1 MADTELNSELYKK
14 MSAEQDKFRGWLLDQ
29 PPADILLHAVEY
41 TVREDILMEMEALEL
56 PDDQARALLASP
68 DAMADIYKTFSKMV
82 DTGHMDVVR
91 ESIEDRAA
99 ELSLEQAVEQAV
111 QEDVQREMEMQGKQ
125 EVVELFGTTALF
137 FNERVRQEDVPD
149 GLYRYDLRGLDE
161 DPGEP
166 ALVEDHVAVN
176 HAGTILT
183 AKPLDIPK
191 EGYLVLGG
199 ELNFTGDEMT
209 LEEFRGNYA
218 SPELD
223 EAVYLVDRAFL
234 LHVKEDPDGSYGYAV
249 FDRQTK
255 QKTAE
260 GSISRDDVL
269 DGIDPT
275 HDHLAAAR
283 DAAIGAVGL
292 YGGPLGGGEV
302 AQVGLT
308 SLKDFRD
315 SDIRRRSIWE
325 PETLPRDDLRFID
338 SGYNEQFRL
347 PNGGRIEVEYPDR
360 TFSAPCEYIDDYHAY
375 IGTEVYHMCQF
386 AEVLERGGG
395 VCRPE
400 AVIEAD
406 AAAWK
411 IGWDKFLAVEC
422 GAGQWDYHLYDSQMA
437 ELKSGS
443 LEVVGCSIN
452 EVRDM
457 VLAENKLGRRSMTPT
472 DYGMLMDR
480 AAARAEEARGEKR
493 ESVLGQLSALKSGQK
508 DKASPA
514 PEKKHR
520 EEGR

>member
-1 MADTELNSELYKK
+1 MADTELSSKLYEK
-14 MSAEQDKFRGWLLDQ
+14 MSAEQDKFRAWLVEQ

-68 DAMADIYKTFSKMV
+68 DTMADIYKTFSKMA

-99 ELSLEQAVEQAV
+99 ALSMEQAV
-111 QEDVQREMEMQGKQ
+111 QEAVQMEMETQGK
-125 EVVELFGTTALF
+125 L
-137 FNERVRQEDVPD
+137 
-149 GLYRYDLRGLDE
+149 
-161 DPGEP
+161 
-166 ALVEDHVAVN
+166 
-176 HAGTILT
+176 
-183 AKPLDIPK
+183 
-191 EGYLVLGG
+191 
-199 ELNFTGDEMT
+199 
-209 LEEFRGNYA
+209 
-218 SPELD
+218 
-223 EAVYLVDRAFL
+223 EAVYLVDRSSL
-234 LHVKEDPDGSYGYAV
+234 LHLKEVQGGDFEYTV
-249 FDRQTK
+249 FDRQTR

-260 GSISRDDVL
+260 GKISLDDVL

-283 DAAIGAVGL
+283 AAAIGAAGL
-292 YGGPLGGGEV
+292 QSGPLGGSDV

-325 PETLPRDDLRFID
+325 PETLPKDDIRFINSSYD
-338 SGYNEQFRL
+338 EQFRL
-347 PNGGRIEVEYPDR
+347 PNGGKIEVEYPDR
-360 TFSAPCEYIDDYHAY
+360 TFSARCEYIDDYHTY
-375 IGTEVYHMCQF
+375 VGSEVYHICQF

-400 AVIEAD
+400 PVLD
-406 AAAWK
+406 AEQAAWK
-411 IGWDKFLAVEC
+411 IGWNAYLAVEC
-422 GAGQWDYHLYDSQMA
+422 GAGHWDYHLYD
-437 ELKSGS
+437 EKFNETKGGE

-457 VLAENKLGRRSMTPT
+457 VLAENKLGSRSMTPT
-472 DYGMLMDR
+472 DYGMLMDK
-480 AAARAEEARGEKR
+480 AAMREQEAQAEKR

-508 DKASPA
+508 DKPSPA

-520 EEGR
+520 EESR